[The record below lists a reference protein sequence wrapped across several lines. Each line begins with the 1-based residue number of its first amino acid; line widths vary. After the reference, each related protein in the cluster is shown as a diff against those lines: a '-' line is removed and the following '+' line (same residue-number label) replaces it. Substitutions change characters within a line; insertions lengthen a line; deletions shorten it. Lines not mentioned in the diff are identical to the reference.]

1 MKTMVLGSAEI
12 EYYLKIGAIIEIP
25 EALKIKIKEEQ
36 GIEPDYLIP
45 HLAFVYKSKP
55 LEVW

>member
-1 MKTMVLGSAEI
+1 MVLGSAEI